1 MKGRIIGA
9 VLGFLLFNFVG
20 AIIGWF
26 IGGAFD
32 NKARIQRQNASARR
46 AFSQDANYNQALIN
60 ITFALMGYIARG
72 AGAINNDHI
81 QKANQIMDMMQL
93 DESNRQLAKGA
104 FYEGKQPDFD
114 VAYKVRQLQS
124 LVSGNFAFINYVL
137 EMQIQIALSDGILE
151 QEEHDRLI
159 NLARLL
165 GVSVQS
171 MERLIEIRYQEM
183 MFSRGNYQDSYS
195 YDNGSSNYGN
205 DSSYDQGNSYQ
216 SESNSDKLKAAY
228 DILGVTQDASD
239 AELKKAHKRLML
251 KYHPDKLAS
260 QGLTPEMIRLYTEK
274 AKDIQA
280 AFDLIKKERGLK

>member
-93 DESNRQLAKGA
+93 DESNRQ
-104 FYEGKQPDFD
+104 
-114 VAYKVRQLQS
+114 
-124 LVSGNFAFINYVL
+124 
-137 EMQIQIALSDGILE
+137 
-151 QEEHDRLI
+151 
-159 NLARLL
+159 
-165 GVSVQS
+165 
-171 MERLIEIRYQEM
+171 
-183 MFSRGNYQDSYS
+183 
-195 YDNGSSNYGN
+195 
-205 DSSYDQGNSYQ
+205 
-216 SESNSDKLKAAY
+216 
-228 DILGVTQDASD
+228 
-239 AELKKAHKRLML
+239 
-251 KYHPDKLAS
+251 
-260 QGLTPEMIRLYTEK
+260 
-274 AKDIQA
+274 
-280 AFDLIKKERGLK
+280 